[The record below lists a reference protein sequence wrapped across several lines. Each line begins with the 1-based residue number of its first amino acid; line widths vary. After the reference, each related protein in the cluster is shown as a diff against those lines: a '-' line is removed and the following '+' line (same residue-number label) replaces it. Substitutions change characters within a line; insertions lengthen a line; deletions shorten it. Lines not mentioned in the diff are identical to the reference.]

1 MEEDDLEF
9 SMARIRAMKE
19 AKKNLENE
27 IREEMKYIDSMMR
40 DRLELRAGSF
50 KAKVVTRNRKGAMSL
65 KKITELLGK
74 DAADKVTTESTS
86 RFIEI
91 VEVYDGV
98 ERFAIRP
105 NDLVPEWVRAA
116 YQGLNKEEE

>member
-74 DAADKVTTESTS
+74 EAADKVTTESTS

-91 VEVYDGV
+91 VEVYDDV